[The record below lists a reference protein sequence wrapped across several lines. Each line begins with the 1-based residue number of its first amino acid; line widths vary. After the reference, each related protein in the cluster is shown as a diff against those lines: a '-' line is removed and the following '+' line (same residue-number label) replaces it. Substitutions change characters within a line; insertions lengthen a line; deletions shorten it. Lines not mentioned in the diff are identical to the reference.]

1 MRLEDVSAQ
10 LRPRGAW
17 ESVDLGFAM
26 VRKHFPLILGAW
38 FLTVVPLWAVI
49 LGLSYFGASLGALV
63 LAIWWLKPI
72 YDRVP
77 LFVLSRSLFGAKPR
91 LREVLKAWP
100 GMLARRFIPV
110 MLMRVPW
117 LLVLPRFSW
126 ARTLLLPVIDL
137 EQQRGKGYR
146 ERERVLLDRAGS
158 TAGGLILA
166 CGLYEVMMIFGLLAL
181 VASIVTDPL
190 GSGDFAQRLFE
201 LAARP
206 SAASKGVQWA
216 LTAGYLVSVTLVEIF
231 YVGAGFGLY
240 LNCRTH
246 LEGWD
251 VEIAFRRLARRLGS
265 TATALLAAGLLLLGG
280 MGARAEI
287 KLEPKSAKTEAK
299 TEAKIEAKTETTDP
313 KKEAKP
319 EVKEVYPKDREII
332 DRVMKQD
339 DFKIEKRKFPVSR
352 MRSKEPTEF
361 SPALA
366 GFGAVIFWLVIAAV
380 VGWLAWLIGKN
391 LHMFK
396 WRKRDAGD
404 GGPVG
409 PRTVMGLEITPDSLP
424 ADILAAARGLWQSGD
439 TRGALSLLYRGS
451 VAWLVNVARLGIRE
465 SDTEGDCLRH
475 AGTLPNAAAVGYF
488 SDLTEAWI
496 GTAYASHY
504 PPGERMERLLGSW
517 PFTGL
522 PGGQPGGAK

>member
-26 VRKHFPLILGAW
+26 VRKHFSLILGSW
-38 FLTVVPLWAVI
+38 FLTVVPLWLVI
-49 LGLSYFGASLGALV
+49 LGLSYFGASLGLLV

-91 LREVLKAWP
+91 LGEVLKAWP
-100 GMLARRFIPV
+100 GMLVRYFVPI
-110 MLMRVPW
+110 LIMRVPW

-166 CGLYEVMMIFGLLAL
+166 CGLYEVMMIFGLVALFASLA
-181 VASIVTDPL
+181 TDPL
-190 GSGDFAQRLFE
+190 GSGDFGQRLFE
-201 LAARP
+201 LSARP
-206 SAASKGVQWA
+206 SAAPTGVQWA
-216 LTAGYLVSVTLVEIF
+216 LTAGYLVSMSLVEIF

-265 TATALLAAGLLLLGG
+265 TAAVLLAVGLLLLGG
-280 MGARAEI
+280 MAVRAEI
-287 KLEPKSAKTEAK
+287 KAEAKSAKTEM
-299 TEAKIEAKTETTDP
+299 KTET
-313 KKEAKP
+313 KEA
-319 EVKEVYPKDREII
+319 YPKDREII
-332 DRVMKQD
+332 ERVMKQD
-339 DFKIEKRKFPVSR
+339 DFKIEKRKVPVTR
-352 MRSKEPTEF
+352 MRAKESTEF
-361 SPALA
+361 SPGLA
-366 GFGAVIFWLVIAAV
+366 GLGEVIFWLIVVGV

-391 LHMFK
+391 LHLFK
-396 WRKRDAGD
+396 WRRRDAGE

-409 PRTVMGLEITPDSLP
+409 PRTVMGMEITPDSLP
-424 ADILAAARGLWQSGD
+424 ADILAAARGLWQAGD
-439 TRGALSLLYRGS
+439 ARGALSLLYRGS

-475 AGTLPNAAAVGYF
+475 AGTLPNEAAVGYF

-496 GTAYASHY
+496 GTAYASHV
-504 PPGERMERLLGSW
+504 PQGERMERLLRAW

-522 PGGQPGGAK
+522 PGGTQ